1 MLMPRRPTM
10 ACARLA
16 RALLR
21 LREGRSGALSTDGSA
36 GRAVKWML
44 RRWCIGRLTGE
55 RASRT
60 TPYSTDRMW
69 SFARTPQVHIGAL
82 VDPWNA
88 DADVSLGLDA
98 VAPMPSL
105 NAEDVG

>member
-55 RASRT
+55 RASR
-60 TPYSTDRMW
+60 MW